1 MSDTIT
7 MPRDEF
13 AAYQRAV
20 EYAKNEI
27 ARLTAEVT
35 RLREEVATLEREIV
49 ALQEREGA

>member
-13 AAYQRAV
+13 AAYQRVV
-20 EYAKNEI
+20 EAAKNEI
-27 ARLTAEVT
+27 ARLTAEVN
-35 RLREEVATLEREIV
+35 RLREEVATLESEIV